1 MNGKPSQLPLSGI
14 TVVSLEQAIAA
25 PLASRHL
32 ADWGARVIKIERPGK
47 GDFCRDYDY
56 VMNGMSSQF
65 AWTNRSKESL
75 ALDVKSDEGKRVLD
89 ALLPQADVFLQNL
102 APGAAKRLGLDAA
115 TLVERFPRLIAC
127 DISGYGSGG
136 PYSEKKAYDLLV
148 QCEAGFLSVNGTE
161 EQPAKC
167 GIAVVDTA
175 TGMYIVNGVLMA
187 LFNRERT
194 GKGMAFEVSLFDSM
208 TEWMSYPAYYTDGA
222 GKPLVRT
229 GTRHATIAPYGP
241 FRCGD
246 GRRGVL
252 RHPERAR
259 MDRALRAGAGGCGA
273 GRAIRAFATNP
284 QRMQNRDAL
293 EALIERHFA
302 KFSAEQVMQRLD
314 DAAIANANMNTV
326 EAFLEHPQLHARD
339 RVHKVGSP
347 NGPLMSF
354 LPAITI
360 PGVDPVM
367 GDIPAVGE
375 HTDAIL
381 AELGLLEKAA
391 IMTAPRLTRT
401 YLAVPAHRARLVQ
414 NAAASAADAVFM
426 DLEDAVPPAEK
437 AAALEAAAD
446 GVDHARLGQQDR
458 RGRLNAIDS
467 PSIQTRDRAPRRH
480 QAARCLHHSEGGGG
494 RRHRHDQPLDHRGRR
509 TRDDARRDGVADR
522 DRARAGQCRGAGGGG
537 PAGDRAASRRRR
549 FRRLDRRAQRRDR
562 RLAVGLPACRQRR
575 RRPSARCRS
584 ICSPIR

>member
-1 MNGKPSQLPLSGI
+1 MKAGQPVLPLSGI

-75 ALDVKSDEGKRVLD
+75 ALDVKSDQGKEVLD

-136 PYSEKKAYDLLV
+136 PYSQKKAYDLLV
-148 QCEAGFLSVNGTE
+148 QCEAGFLSINGTQE
-161 EQPAKC
+161 APAKC

-208 TEWMSYPAYYTDGA
+208 TEWMSYPSYYTEGA

-241 FRCGD
+241 FKAGD
-246 GRRGVL
+246 DGVVFFGIQN
-252 RHPERAR
+252 EREWI
-259 MDRALRAGAGGCGA
+259 ALCAQVLEDAALASDSRFC
-273 GRAIRAFATNP
+273 TNP
-284 QRMQNRDAL
+284 QRMQNRDVL
-293 EALIERHFA
+293 EALIEQHFA
-302 KFSAEQVMQRLD
+302 KFSAAEVMQRLE
-314 DAAIANANMNTV
+314 AASIANANMNTV
-326 EAFLEHPQLHARD
+326 EAFLKHPQLHSRD
-339 RVHKVGSP
+339 RVRKVGSP
-347 NGPLMSF
+347 NGPLTSF

-360 PGVDPVM
+360 PGVSPVM

-375 HTDAIL
+375 HTN
-381 AELGLLEKAA
+381 A
-391 IMTAPRLTRT
+391 IM
-401 YLAVPAHRARLVQ
+401 
-414 NAAASAADAVFM
+414 
-426 DLEDAVPPAEK
+426 AEFGLSQK
-437 AAALEAAAD
+437 A
-446 GVDHARLGQQDR
+446 
-458 RGRLNAIDS
+458 
-467 PSIQTRDRAPRRH
+467 
-480 QAARCLHHSEGGGG
+480 
-494 RRHRHDQPLDHRGRR
+494 QP
-509 TRDDARRDGVADR
+509 
-522 DRARAGQCRGAGGGG
+522 
-537 PAGDRAASRRRR
+537 
-549 FRRLDRRAQRRDR
+549 
-562 RLAVGLPACRQRR
+562 
-575 RRPSARCRS
+575 
-584 ICSPIR
+584 